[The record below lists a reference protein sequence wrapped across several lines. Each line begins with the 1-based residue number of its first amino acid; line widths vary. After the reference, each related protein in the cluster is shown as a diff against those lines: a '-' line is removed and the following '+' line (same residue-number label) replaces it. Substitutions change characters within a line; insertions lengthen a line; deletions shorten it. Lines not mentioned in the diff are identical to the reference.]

1 MFKVVCSG
9 LLCLSFFLQDGGR
22 LVNLN
27 GRNFSIQ
34 VLEPEGWKL
43 DTRSAPQLANFI
55 FYPEGV
61 NWRDSDAIVFAR
73 LIPRSSEES
82 VEEFSAQNRIRFE
95 EGCPF
100 AEPEQK
106 ESLPLSVDRF
116 AIQVYDCPGVRK
128 EIVAITS
135 IPGFFAVFALSLQ
148 NLEVEAGALE
158 SFEKIVDS
166 FRWFPKAK
174 AEEIFRP
181 AKPPET
187 SPQFEPRN

>member
-34 VLEPEGWKL
+34 VLEPEGWEL

-106 ESLPLSVDRF
+106 ESLPLAVDRF